1 MTLTGAGNRYTVI
14 PWALAVAYL
23 ISFPV
28 KLSGLFTNG
37 RILKR
42 FETSTTEGTDRDSL
56 RYLNFDIQ
64 IAISKLRQ
72 NSFKAYPST
81 TDSYDAS

>member
-1 MTLTGAGNRYTVI
+1 MTLTGAGNRYAVI

-42 FETSTTEGTDRDSL
+42 FETSTTEGTNRYSL
-56 RYLNFDIQ
+56 RYLNCDKIHLKHIQ
-64 IAISKLRQ
+64 VQLIVTMLR
-72 NSFKAYPST
+72 NEACP
-81 TDSYDAS
+81 